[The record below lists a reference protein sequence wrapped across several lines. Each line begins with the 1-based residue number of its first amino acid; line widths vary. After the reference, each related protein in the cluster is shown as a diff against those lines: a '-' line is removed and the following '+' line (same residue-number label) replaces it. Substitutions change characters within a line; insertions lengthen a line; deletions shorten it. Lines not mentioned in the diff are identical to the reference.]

1 MCNFDFTSIYK
12 RYLSIYL
19 SIILSSIIETCAA
32 ASCNRGVEFYTHTSL
47 RMGYFWGDDARLRLS
62 IERSR
67 DRVARNKSASNAPS
81 AASLTR
87 SITDLDRQAAPVCL
101 HT

>member
-1 MCNFDFTSIYK
+1 
-12 RYLSIYL
+12 
-19 SIILSSIIETCAA
+19 
-32 ASCNRGVEFYTHTSL
+32 
-47 RMGYFWGDDARLRLS
+47 MGYFWGDDARLRLS

-67 DRVARNKSASNAPS
+67 DRELQLRDVADGHAARRHELSNAPS